1 MNTYEISVIDLIRI
15 LLKKWYIIV
24 LSTLLLAAGGLVYA
38 KLQTTPSFELTGRLE
53 LESDK
58 LTINDTLKILEDRH
72 YVARVV
78 KERTGCKYSVRQ
90 ITSMYNIM
98 ISPSGKD
105 IDFEL
110 KYGEKP
116 MLEEVMK
123 EYMNVFAEEL
133 GKIVDDVHVKK
144 ITVGELKEKIT
155 YGSKKKNLV
164 YGAAIG
170 AAGSVALICAWYV
183 LRETLLNRES
193 IESALGAVSLGKLGK
208 SVSSLGNKDD
218 NSQKK
223 DIETAVSDIKLHRS
237 QASMI
242 GFVSAGKDV
251 ARDGA
256 VKFANTLALEGKK
269 VLFIDNNADLLH
281 QEDSVK
287 EINDKIYYLNSKY
300 LGSDPAEKLEQL
312 KKEYDVI
319 VCSSDQ
325 LLDDECSRICAAAAD
340 SVICLIRENRETGAS
355 IRAIKEKLD
364 YINARCDGYMLVK

>member
-1 MNTYEISVIDLIRI
+1 MNTYEISVIDLIKL

-24 LSTLLLAAGGLVYA
+24 LSTALLAVGGILYA
-38 KLQTTPSFELTGRLE
+38 ELQTTPSFELTGRLE
-53 LESDK
+53 MESDK
-58 LTINDTLKILEDRH
+58 LTINETLKILEDRH
-72 YVARVV
+72 YIARVV

-90 ITSMYNIM
+90 ITSMYNIL

-105 IDFEL
+105 VDFEL
-110 KYGEKP
+110 KYGERP

-123 EYMNVFAEEL
+123 EYINVFAEEL
-133 GKIVDDVHVKK
+133 GKIVDDVTVKK
-144 ITVGELKEKIT
+144 ITVGQLMEKVT
-155 YGSKKKNLV
+155 FGNRKRNMV

-183 LRETLLNRES
+183 LRETLLNKEN
-193 IESALGAVSLGKLGK
+193 IEAALGAVSLGKLGK

-218 NSQKK
+218 EKQKK
-223 DIETAVSDIKLHRS
+223 NIDTAISDIKLHGS

-242 GFVSAGKDV
+242 GFVSAGKNV

-256 VKFANTLALEGKK
+256 VKFANALAEEGKK
-269 VLFIDNNADLLH
+269 VLFIDNNVNPLQQSGNITA
-281 QEDSVK
+281 
-287 EINDKIYYLNSKY
+287 INDKIEYLNSKY
-300 LGSDPAEKLEQL
+300 LGSDSAEKLEQL
-312 KKEYDVI
+312 KKEYDAVI
-319 VCSSDQ
+319 CSSDQ